1 MNLNSLN
8 VETIIVTAAALLIT
22 IVLHELAHGYMA
34 LALGDDT
41 AQRMGRLTLNP
52 LAHLNV
58 PGMLSLI
65 IFKFGWANPVPI
77 NFNRLKPRR
86 LGIIL
91 VSIAGVSM
99 NLIIAF
105 LASFGYVYTLYNQSN
120 VLFSEFFAL
129 LLIYNISFAV
139 FNLLPLPPLDGSKL
153 VVSFFPTEF
162 QNKFYMYEK
171 YFYFLLLILV
181 FTRTINTIIG
191 PIVQSLFK
199 LFINIAAGFIVKW

>member
-199 LFINIAAGFIVKW
+199 LFINIAAGFIVK

>member
-1 MNLNSLN
+1 MNLNNLN
-8 VETIIVTAAALLIT
+8 IETLVVTAIALLIT

-52 LAHLNV
+52 LAHLNL
-58 PGMLSLI
+58 PGMLSLL

-91 VSIAGVSM
+91 VSIAGVSI
-99 NLIIAF
+99 NLLIAF

-120 VLFSEFFAL
+120 TLLSQFFAL

-153 VVSFFPTEF
+153 VVSFFPTQF

-191 PIVQSLFK
+191 PVIQYIFK
-199 LFINIAAGFIVKW
+199 LFINIAAGFIVK

>member
-1 MNLNSLN
+1 MNLSNLN
-8 VETIIVTAAALLIT
+8 IETIIVTAVALLIT

-52 LAHLNV
+52 LAHLNL
-58 PGMLSLI
+58 PGVLSLL

-99 NLIIAF
+99 NLVLAF
-105 LASFGYVYTLYNQSN
+105 FASFGYVYTLYHKSN

-153 VVSFFPTEF
+153 VVSFFPTQF
-162 QNKFYMYEK
+162 QVKFYMYEK
-171 YFYFLLLILV
+171 YFYFLLLFLV

-191 PIVQSLFK
+191 PVVQTIFRI
-199 LFINIAAGFIVKW
+199 FVNIAAGFIIK

>member
-1 MNLNSLN
+1 MNLNNLN
-8 VETIIVTAAALLIT
+8 IETIIVTAVALLIT

-52 LAHLNV
+52 LAHLNL
-58 PGMLSLI
+58 PGVISLL
-65 IFKFGWANPVPI
+65 IFKFGWANPVPV

-105 LASFGYVYTLYNQSN
+105 FASFGYVYTLYHKSN

-153 VVSFFPTEF
+153 IVSFFPTQF
-162 QNKFYMYEK
+162 QVKFYMYEK
-171 YFYFLLLILV
+171 YFYFLLLFLV

-191 PIVQSLFK
+191 PIIQTIFMIFV
-199 LFINIAAGFIVKW
+199 NIAAGFIIK

>member
-1 MNLNSLN
+1 MNLNNLN
-8 VETIIVTAAALLIT
+8 IETIIVTAVALLIT

-52 LAHLNV
+52 LAHLNL
-58 PGMLSLI
+58 PGVISLL
-65 IFKFGWANPVPI
+65 IFKFGWANPVPV

-105 LASFGYVYTLYNQSN
+105 FASFGYVYTLYHKSN

-153 VVSFFPTEF
+153 IVSFFPTQF
-162 QNKFYMYEK
+162 QVKFYMYEK
-171 YFYFLLLILV
+171 YFYFLLLFLV

-191 PIVQSLFK
+191 PIIQTIFRIFV
-199 LFINIAAGFIVKW
+199 NIAAGFIIK